1 MLLRNDSGNRQHWLS
16 VRTIGTHSNRD
27 GIGARI
33 RVVAGDLHQVEEV
46 RSGSSY
52 LSQNALRVHFG
63 LGAHARVDRVEIRWP
78 SGVEQVLEDVAAD
91 QFLTVR
97 EPEKL

>member
-1 MLLRNDSGNRQHWLS
+1 MH
-16 VRTIGTHSNRD
+16 TIGTHSNRD

-33 RVVAGDLHQVEEV
+33 RVVAGGLHQVEEV

-63 LGAHARVDRVEIRWP
+63 LGTRTRVDRVEIRWP
-78 SGVEQVLEDVAAD
+78 SGIKQVLEDVAVD

-97 EPEKL
+97 EPEKR

>member
-1 MLLRNDSGNRQHWLS
+1 M
-16 VRTIGTHSNRD
+16 RTIGTHSNRD

-33 RVVAGDLHQVEEV
+33 RVVAGDLYQVEEV

-63 LGAHARVDRVEIRWP
+63 LGTRTRVDRVEIRWP
-78 SGVEQVLEDVAAD
+78 SGIKQVLEDVAAN
-91 QFLTVR
+91 QFLTIQ